1 MGWVLPQTIAMQVV
15 TGMKLTLSI
24 CTHNHLAALK
34 QTLAGLRDLHSPK
47 DTWELLIVDNTSS
60 DGTGAWLA
68 KGGWQRMDID
78 CRVVQESQLGV
89 AHARNRALTEAK
101 GEYVVFLDD
110 DETPEP
116 DWLVSLE
123 QVINTHQ
130 PAAIGGRIRAHL
142 PGSRPD
148 WLTDELLGFLGE
160 LDHGPAERALTE
172 ASTPIF
178 TGNAAFHRQ
187 TVLDVGGFDGNL
199 GRRGNIQ
206 SGGEDTE
213 LYRRLVNL
221 KKPVRWAPQA
231 VIHHRIESWKLRRT
245 YFLQVHYRQGRM
257 EGAHK
262 RGNHSRLPPKYLVP
276 QFLRAYGR
284 ALALRFKQGS
294 AHSLRLEMNAAYFT
308 GYVVGW
314 IKDTA

>member
-1 MGWVLPQTIAMQVV
+1 
-15 TGMKLTLSI
+15 MKLTLSI

-34 QTLAGLRDLHSPK
+34 QTLAGLHDLHSPEGP
-47 DTWELLIVDNTSS
+47 WELLIIDNAST

-68 KGGWQRMDID
+68 QDGWKRMDID
-78 CRVVQESQLGV
+78 CRVVQESRLGV

-116 DWLVSLE
+116 DWLVNLE
-123 QVINTHQ
+123 QVIDVHQ
-130 PAAIGGRIRAHL
+130 PVAIGGRIRAHL
-142 PGSRPD
+142 PGGRPD

-160 LDHGPAERALTE
+160 LDYGPAERELSE
-172 ASTPIF
+172 ISTPIF
-178 TGNAAFHRQ
+178 TGNAVFHRQ

-213 LYRRLVNL
+213 LYRRLIKL
-221 KKPVRWAPQA
+221 KKPVRWTPQA
-231 VIHHRIESWKLRRT
+231 VIHHRIEPWKLRRT
-245 YFLQVHYRQGRM
+245 YFLQLHYHQGRM
-257 EGAHK
+257 EGACK
-262 RGNHSRLPPKYLVP
+262 RGPASRIPPLYLIP
-276 QFLRAYGR
+276 QVIRAYWR
-284 ALALRFKQGS
+284 ALALRLRQG
-294 AHSLRLEMNAAYFT
+294 AKHSLRLEMNAAYFT

-314 IKDTA
+314 MMDPA

>member
-1 MGWVLPQTIAMQVV
+1 
-15 TGMKLTLSI
+15 MKLTLSI

-34 QTLAGLRDLHSPK
+34 QTLAGLHDLHSPEGL
-47 DTWELLIVDNTSS
+47 WELLIIDNAST

-68 KGGWQRMDID
+68 QGGWQRMDIG
-78 CRVVQESQLGV
+78 CRVVQENRLGV

-116 DWLVSLE
+116 DWLVNLE
-123 QVINTHQ
+123 RVIDAHR
-130 PAAIGGRIRAHL
+130 PAAIGGRIRARL
-142 PGSRPD
+142 PSGRPD

-160 LDHGPAERALTE
+160 LDYGPAERALIE

-178 TGNAAFHRQ
+178 TGNAVFHRQ
-187 TVLDVGGFDGNL
+187 TVLDAGGFDGNL

-221 KKPVRWAPQA
+221 KKAVRWAPQA
-231 VIHHRIESWKLRRT
+231 VIYHRIEPWKLRRI
-245 YFLQVHYRQGRM
+245 YFLQLHYRQGRM
-257 EGAHK
+257 EAARK
-262 RGNHSRLPPKYLVP
+262 RGTASRIPPLYLIP
-276 QFLRAYGR
+276 QVARAYGR
-284 ALALRFKQGS
+284 ALALRLRQG
-294 AHSLRLEMNAAYFT
+294 AKHSLRLEMNAAYFT
-308 GYVVGW
+308 GYMVGW
-314 IKDTA
+314 MKDTV

>member
-1 MGWVLPQTIAMQVV
+1 
-15 TGMKLTLSI
+15 LSI

-34 QTLAGLRDLHSPK
+34 QTLAGLHDLHPPQSP
-47 DTWELLIVDNTSS
+47 WELLIVNNASP

-68 KGGWQRMDID
+68 EGGWQRMDID
-78 CRVVQESQLGV
+78 CRIVQETQLGV

-116 DWLVSLE
+116 GWLVNLE
-123 QVINTHQ
+123 QVIAAHH
-130 PAAIGGRIRAHL
+130 PAAIGGRIRTHL
-142 PGSRPD
+142 PSGRPD

-160 LDHGPAERALTE
+160 LDYGSAERALTE
-172 ASTPIF
+172 VSTPIF
-178 TGNAAFHRQ
+178 TGNAAFHRK
-187 TVLDVGGFDGNL
+187 TVLDAGGFDGNL

-213 LYRRLVNL
+213 LYRRLINQ
-221 KKPVRWAPQA
+221 KKTVRWAPQA
-231 VIHHRIESWKLRRT
+231 VIRHRIEPWKLRRI
-245 YFLQVHYRQGRM
+245 YFLQLHYRQGRM
-257 EGAHK
+257 EGALQ
-262 RGNHSRLPPKYLVP
+262 RGSQSLLPPKYLVP
-276 QFLRAYGR
+276 QILRAYG
-284 ALALRFKQGS
+284 LAFAQRIQYGS

-314 IKDTA
+314 MKDAA

>member
-1 MGWVLPQTIAMQVV
+1 
-15 TGMKLTLSI
+15 MKLTLSI

-34 QTLAGLRDLHSPK
+34 QTLAGLHDLYSPQGH
-47 DTWELLIVDNTSS
+47 WELLIIDNASS
-60 DGTGAWLA
+60 DGTGGWLA
-68 KGGWQRMDID
+68 QDGWKRMDIN
-78 CRVVQESQLGV
+78 CRVVQESRLGV

-116 DWLVSLE
+116 DWLVNLE
-123 QVINTHQ
+123 QVIDDHQ

-142 PGSRPD
+142 PGGRPD

-160 LDHGPAERALTE
+160 LNYGPVERALTE

-178 TGNAAFHRQ
+178 TGNAVFHRQ
-187 TVLDVGGFDGNL
+187 TVLDAGGFDGNL

-213 LYRRLVNL
+213 LYRRLIKL
-221 KKPVRWAPQA
+221 KKPVHWAPQA
-231 VIHHRIESWKLRRT
+231 VIHHRIEPWKLHRT
-245 YFLQVHYRQGRM
+245 YFLQLHYHQGRM
-257 EGAHK
+257 EGACK
-262 RGNHSRLPPKYLVP
+262 RGPASRIPPLYLIP
-276 QFLRAYGR
+276 QVVRAYWR
-284 ALALRFKQGS
+284 ALALCLRQG
-294 AHSLRLEMNAAYFT
+294 ANHSLRLEMNAAYFT

-314 IKDTA
+314 MMDPA